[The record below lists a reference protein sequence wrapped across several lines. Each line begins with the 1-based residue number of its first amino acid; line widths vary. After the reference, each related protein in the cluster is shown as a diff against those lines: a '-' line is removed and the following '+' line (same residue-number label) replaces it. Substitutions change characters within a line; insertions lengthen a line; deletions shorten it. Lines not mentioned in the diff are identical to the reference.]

1 MWTAAKRAMT
11 SNVGCGSFTANGT
24 WGGCLGGLGAG
35 RGFFGDFFFH
45 QKGNEDTPVSK
56 EKQYGMKKDMKV
68 ADGSLYLRMPFF
80 KSFLC
85 VMMSNWTSLA
95 HC

>member
-1 MWTAAKRAMT
+1 MLVAAVSQRT
-11 SNVGCGSFTANGT
+11 G
-24 WGGCLGGLGAG
+24 LGGVVWAVWALAG
-35 RGFFGDFFFH
+35 DFFGDFFFH